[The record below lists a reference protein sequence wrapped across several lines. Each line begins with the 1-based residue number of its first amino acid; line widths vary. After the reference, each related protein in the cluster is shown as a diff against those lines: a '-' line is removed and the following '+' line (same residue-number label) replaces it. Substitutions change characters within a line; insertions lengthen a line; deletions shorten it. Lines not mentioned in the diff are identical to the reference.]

1 MVDWALKNSFHPSL
15 YKMKLK
21 KPGNQRGK
29 ILGSKR
35 SIQTYIPICERHKR
49 ENGRYCS
56 GFSAQGTLISA
67 SVLPQAFRRVRNK
80 LLTLSPWPCQWQ
92 VKHAGGDRSNS
103 NPLRIKKMDGA
114 IIVCHF
120 PLPFPPLKLRF
131 VAPLKLFPLP
141 RPNWC
146 RQFAA

>member
-1 MVDWALKNSFHPSL
+1 MSLIKRHGWPGVKKQFPSFL
-15 YKMKLK
+15 AQMKLK
-21 KPGNQRGK
+21 KPGSQRGK
-29 ILGSKR
+29 RYILTCG
-35 SIQTYIPICERHKR
+35 RHKR
-49 ENGRYCS
+49 ENGRYSS
-56 GFSAQGTLISA
+56 GFSAEGTLISA

-120 PLPFPPLKLRF
+120 PLRFPPLKLRF

-141 RPNWC
+141 TPNWC
-146 RQFAA
+146 RQFTA